1 MLFFGSSQRSVLVS
15 AFHSYSR
22 GRFVTAQKSL
32 LRKNGATSSH
42 RSVSL
47 TSTHEGVG
55 VGLYDNNKNNKNNN
69 NDNNKA
75 TSPLVV
81 CGPSGVG
88 KGTVIQKYM
97 EEFGG
102 SDHFGFT
109 VSHTTRDPRPGEV
122 HGVHYHFVGKYY
134 MKYSIQRGQF
144 LEHAEVHGNYY
155 GTSRQALEDVVQQ
168 HGKRCI
174 LDIDVQGVKRL
185 KELEQLETSSSSS
198 SSSSSSLQ
206 PKYIFIAP
214 PSLETLQQRLVDR
227 GTETAESLE
236 RRTANAQ
243 AEMEYGL
250 EEGNFDCIVVN
261 DDLEQACQDFDK
273 AIRSFYDDLA

>member
-1 MLFFGSSQRSVLVS
+1 MKTALLSSLFIPTAMLFFVSSQRSVLVS
-15 AFHSYSR
+15 AFSSYSR
-22 GRFVTAQKSL
+22 GGLVSVKKYFLNKDWT
-32 LRKNGATSSH
+32 TSSR

-47 TSTHEGVG
+47 TSTQEGVG
-55 VGLYDNNKNNKNNN
+55 AGLYDKNDN
-69 NDNNKA
+69 NNKA

-88 KGTVIQKYM
+88 KGTIIQKYM
-97 EEFGG
+97 EELGG

-122 HGVHYHFVGKYY
+122 HGIHYHFVGKEY

-185 KELEQLETSSSSS
+185 KEMESET
-198 SSSSSSLQ
+198 SSLQ

-214 PSLETLQQRLVDR
+214 PSLEKLKQRLVDR
-227 GTETAESLE
+227 GTETVESLE
-236 RRTANAQ
+236 KRTANAQ
-243 AEMEYGL
+243 AEVDYGM
-250 EEGNFDCIVVN
+250 EEGNFNCIVVN